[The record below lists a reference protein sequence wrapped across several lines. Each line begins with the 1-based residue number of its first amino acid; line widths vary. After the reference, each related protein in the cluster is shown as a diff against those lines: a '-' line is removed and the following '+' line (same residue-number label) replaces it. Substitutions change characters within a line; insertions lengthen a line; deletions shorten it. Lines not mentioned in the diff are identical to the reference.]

1 MVFTIKTSFDLSE
14 NRVFAALDV
23 AGKPFGVLKVSD
35 SKMKFIYN
43 DGKIESFGDDV
54 TSFEDFVRKNDLHF
68 NSPSAVDSKWVEYQP
83 NPQKYVTGDCTIRAY
98 TKTENMSW
106 EDAYDMAS
114 NAGMEVA
121 ALPDDPKVVEKMLT
135 EKLGYTK
142 YKYTKDERCTL
153 NEFAIAHPFGTYI
166 CKMRRHV
173 VAVVDGFYY
182 DSWDSGEKKVTEY
195 YEK

>member
-1 MVFTIKTSFDLSE
+1 MVFTIKTSFDISE
-14 NRVFAALDV
+14 NRIFAALDV
-23 AGKPFGVLKVSD
+23 ANKPFGVLKVSD
-35 SKMKFIYN
+35 GKLKFIYN
-43 DGKIESFGDDV
+43 DGKMESFGDDV

-68 NSPSAVDSKWVEYQP
+68 NSPAAVDSKWVEYQP
-83 NPQKYVTGDCTIRAY
+83 NPQNYTTGDCTIRAY

-182 DSWDSGEKKVTEY
+182 DSWDSGKKKVTEY

>member
-1 MVFTIKTSFDLSE
+1 MVFTIKTSFDISE
-14 NRVFAALDV
+14 NRIFAALDV
-23 AGKPFGVLKVSD
+23 ANKPFGVLKVSD
-35 SKMKFIYN
+35 GKLKFIYN
-43 DGKIESFGDDV
+43 DGKMESFGDDV
-54 TSFEDFVRKNDLHF
+54 TSFEEFVRKNDLHF
-68 NSPSAVDSKWVEYQP
+68 NSPAAVDSKWVEYQP
-83 NPQKYVTGDCTIRAY
+83 NPQNYATGDCTIRAY

-182 DSWDSGEKKVTEY
+182 DSWDSGKKKVTEY

>member
-1 MVFTIKTSFDLSE
+1 
-14 NRVFAALDV
+14 
-23 AGKPFGVLKVSD
+23 
-35 SKMKFIYN
+35 
-43 DGKIESFGDDV
+43 
-54 TSFEDFVRKNDLHF
+54 
-68 NSPSAVDSKWVEYQP
+68 
-83 NPQKYVTGDCTIRAY
+83 
-98 TKTENMSW
+98 MSW

-182 DSWDSGEKKVTEY
+182 DSWDSGNKKVTEY